1 MNSEITLLD
10 RLTVAVTSDIAEAVR
25 QTAAARG
32 LTVADYVRGSV
43 QARLMLDGARFA
55 RLPNLQRLAA
65 RSARGREA

>member
-1 MNSEITLLD
+1 MNSELTLLD
-10 RLTVAVTSDIAEAVR
+10 RLTAAVTSDIAEAVR

-55 RLPNLQRLAA
+55 RLPDLQRLVV
-65 RSARGREA
+65 RPGRGRAA